1 MKYILLGLSIV
12 VLSANAFAGEAQQ
25 EESSGLFHLNGVAV
39 TAGYAMATPDTMD
52 SRLNGWSFQIN
63 QDINENFSIST
74 GFADVSATETSNH
87 TIYGYNGTVSSVQ
100 TRTDVDVFETR
111 FDLKAGQSF
120 HPSSYVT
127 VHPYVMG
134 GGVMAKV
141 DAKSS
146 SGSDSDYNFGGEVG
160 AGLSVAIQKHFVIDA
175 SYNEQFI
182 EGTQNGMLVT
192 EVGYKF

>member
-12 VLSANAFAGEAQQ
+12 ALSANAFAGEAQQ

-39 TAGYAMATPDTMD
+39 TAGYAMATPDAID

-74 GFADVSATETSNH
+74 GFADVSGTETSNVNTKAH
-87 TIYGYNGTVSSVQ
+87 
-100 TRTDVDVFETR
+100 VDVFETR

-141 DAKSS
+141 DAKNS
-146 SGSDSDYNFGGEVG
+146 SGSDSEYNFGGEVG

-182 EGTQNGMLVT
+182 KGTQNGMLVT